1 MPDAPLSESDL
12 RQWRVIEAFK
22 QALCELGPIESAHSS
37 WSDPERKLKASHYLS
52 LFLFG
57 LVNPVFKTTRALCK
71 ATELSRVRRELCGE
85 QSVSLGSFS
94 EAQHLVDPAWLE
106 RLFTHL
112 SAQAPGPAPKDPHE
126 AWQKWFARDGS
137 LLPAL
142 PRMHWALFGGG
153 KAKKSGAAN
162 NAVRLHLSFNLLEDK
177 PAVAQVTNGKT
188 CERKSW
194 KSQWE
199 SGAAYVGDRYY
210 AEDYQCLRDLDK
222 KGCAYIVRLRDE
234 AVVTVLE
241 ELPLSV
247 ADRSAGVIRQAI
259 VQLGRK
265 LCDRVERVRVVWVQ
279 SATAGVLRLVTNLPQ
294 AQAPAELISVMYR
307 RRWQIEGFF
316 KWLKCL
322 LGCRHWFAESQRGAT
337 LQIYLAL
344 IAAVLLQGV
353 TGQRPTKRQMEL
365 IQAYQMGW
373 ATLEEVMR
381 EVAAHHERVK
391 SRAAK
396 NS

>member
-1 MPDAPLSESDL
+1 MPDAPLLESDL
-12 RQWRVIEAFK
+12 AQWRVIEAFNR
-22 QALCELGPIESAHSS
+22 ALSELGPILPAQSS
-37 WSDPERKLKASHYLS
+37 WSDPERKLKLTHYLS

-57 LVNPVFKTTRALCK
+57 LVNPVLKTTRAWCS
-71 ATELSRVRRELCGE
+71 ATQFSRVRRELCEG
-85 QSVSLGSFS
+85 QTVSLGSFS
-94 EAQHLVDPAWLE
+94 EAQHLVEPAWLE
-106 RLFTHL
+106 RLFTEL
-112 SAQAPGPAPKDPHE
+112 SRPVPGPAPKDPHQ
-126 AWQKWFARDGS
+126 AWQQWFARDGS

-153 KAKKSGAAN
+153 NAKKSGAAN
-162 NAVRLHLSFNLLEDK
+162 NAVRLHLSFNLLDDK

-199 SGAAYVGDRYY
+199 PGAAYVGDRYY
-210 AEDYQCLRDLDK
+210 AEDYQCLKDLAGR
-222 KGCAYIVRLRDE
+222 GCAYIVRLRDE

-241 ELPLSV
+241 ELPLSP

-259 VQLGRK
+259 VQLGRRP
-265 LCDRVERVRVVWVQ
+265 CDRVDGVRVVWVQ
-279 SATAGVLRLVTNLPQ
+279 SATAGVLRLVTNLPP
-294 AQAPAELISVMYR
+294 AQAAAELISVMYR
-307 RRWQIEGFF
+307 RRWQVEGFF

-337 LQIYLAL
+337 IQIYLAL
-344 IAAVLLQGV
+344 IAAVLLQGA

-365 IQAYQMGW
+365 IQLYQMGW
-373 ATLEEVMR
+373 VTLEEVKR
-381 EVAAHHERVK
+381 EIAAHHERAK